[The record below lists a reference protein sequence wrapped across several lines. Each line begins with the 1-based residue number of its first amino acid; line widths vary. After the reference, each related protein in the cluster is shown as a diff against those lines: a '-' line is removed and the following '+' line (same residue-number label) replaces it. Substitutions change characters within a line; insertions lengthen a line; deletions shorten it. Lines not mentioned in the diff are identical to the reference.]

1 MVTETTPEQQT
12 PQPQPEAQAPAGDQ
26 PQAQQPQAEGA
37 APAAPSGPPQEER
50 RGGRGVI
57 RLGQQHQTASPL
69 DQYAHLQGVTDL
81 SSVHWW

>member
-1 MVTETTPEQQT
+1 MAGHLLALIVG
-12 PQPQPEAQAPAGDQ
+12 EALAHRGGDRIQ
-26 PQAQQPQAEGA
+26 LGGEARK
-37 APAAPSGPPQEER
+37 R